1 MLLSEL
7 LDSAVDGAR
16 NVEVLG
22 LTADSREVRPGYLF
36 AALRGSHADGADYVA
51 DALVRGAVV
60 VLAADEP
67 RLDVPADRALL
78 VADAN
83 PRRRL
88 ALMAARFYGVQPDVV
103 AAVTGTSG
111 KTSVADFLRQIWTH
125 SGHAAAS
132 LGTLGVI
139 GVGVAR
145 KLPHTTPD
153 PVTLHQCLA
162 GIAGAGIDHLAI
174 EASSHGLD
182 QCRMDGVRVA
192 AGAFTNL
199 SRDHLDYHPTLEH
212 YLAAK
217 LHLFDT
223 VMAPGGTALIN
234 VDAPEYARVRETCE
248 MRGHRVV
255 GYGRGA
261 CDLQLVSATADG
273 DGQRLTVVV
282 DGARRD
288 LAFPLAADYQAL
300 NAVCAAG
307 LAIATGVAA
316 DAALGALED
325 LAGVPGRIELVARHP
340 SSAPIYVDY
349 SHKPDALANVLR
361 ALRPQAIGRLVVV
374 FGCGGDRDRAKR
386 PMMGEIA
393 AALGDWPIVTDDN
406 PRTEDPVAIRREILA
421 GCPDATEIGDR
432 ADAIGAAVA
441 GLAAGDVLVIA
452 GKGHEQGQIIGD
464 RVIPFDDATAARY
477 AVAALESA
485 AP

>member
-7 LDSAVDGAR
+7 LDGAVGGAR

-51 DALVRGAVV
+51 DALDRGAVA
-60 VLAADEP
+60 VLAAGDL
-67 RLDVPADRALL
+67 RFDVPADRALL

-88 ALMAARFYGVQPDVV
+88 ALMAARFYGAQPEVV

-111 KTSVADFLRQIWTH
+111 KTSIADFLRQIWTH
-125 SGHAAAS
+125 SGHQAAS

-139 GVGVAR
+139 GEGVAR

-153 PVTLHQCLA
+153 PVTLHQSLA
-162 GIAGAGIDHLAI
+162 EIADAGIDHLAI

-192 AGAFTNL
+192 AAAFTNL
-199 SRDHLDYHPTLEH
+199 SQDHLDYHPTLES

-217 LHLFDT
+217 LRLFDT
-223 VMAPGGTALIN
+223 VMAPGGTALIS
-234 VDAPEYARVRETCE
+234 VDAPEYGRVREACRA
-248 MRGHRVV
+248 RGHRVV
-255 GYGRGA
+255 GYGRA
-261 CDLQLVSATADG
+261 PCDVQLVSATPDG

-282 DGARRD
+282 DGARRA

-300 NAVCAAG
+300 NALCAAG
-307 LAIATGVAA
+307 LAMATGVGA
-316 DAALGALED
+316 DDALGALEA
-325 LAGVPGRIELVARHP
+325 LAGVRGRIELVARHP
-340 SSAPIYVDY
+340 SGAPIYVDY
-349 SHKPDALANVLR
+349 SHKPDALANVLG
-361 ALRPQAIGRLVVV
+361 ALRPRATGRLVVV

-393 AALGDWPIVTDDN
+393 AELGDWSIVTDDN
-406 PRTEDPVAIRREILA
+406 PRGEDPAAIRREILA

-432 ADAIGAAVA
+432 AAAVRAAVA

-452 GKGHEQGQIIGD
+452 GKGHEQGQIVGD
-464 RVIPFDDATAARY
+464 RVIPFDDASTARD
-477 AVAALESA
+477 AVAALEGEG
-485 AP
+485 P